1 MNRNIFFLICCAMF
15 IVIYFSFFGE
25 KGIVESFKLNR
36 ELKEIELNI
45 EKLTTKNAQ
54 LEKEIKTVE
63 NEDGYVEKK
72 AREALGLVRDDEIV
86 YEFND

>member
-1 MNRNIFFLICCAMF
+1 MF

-25 KGIVESFKLNR
+25 KGIVESFKLSR
-36 ELKEIELNI
+36 ELKDIEFNI
-45 EKLTTKNAQ
+45 EKLKTKNGL

-63 NEDGYVEKK
+63 NETGYVEKK
-72 AREALGLVRDDEIV
+72 AREVLGLVRDDEII

>member
-1 MNRNIFFLICCAMF
+1 MF

-25 KGIVESFKLNR
+25 KGIVESFKLSR
-36 ELKEIELNI
+36 ELEDIDVNI
-45 EKLTTKNAQ
+45 EKLKTKNEI

-63 NEDGYVEKK
+63 SEEGYVEKK